1 MTDIK
6 TKRKGYWLFKNGKVK
21 KEIDTDK
28 RIYFKVKGK
37 TNEYSVI
44 FDKNKNEFKCDCQ
57 FFSLKFT
64 DCSHIIACKEFLND
78 QNAT

>member
-21 KEIDTDK
+21 KELETDK
-28 RIYFKVKGK
+28 RIHFKVKGE
-37 TNEYSVI
+37 TQEYSVI
-44 FDKNKNEFKCDCQ
+44 YDKQKKKFECDCR
-57 FFSLKFT
+57 FFSLKFNN
-64 DCSHIIACKEFLND
+64 CSHIIACKEFLKD